1 MELCAQALLLYGLEF
16 DQAPLKIPGSI
27 RPPEAAR
34 IIADYQPLFK
44 LLPPTASWVYD
55 AYTVIIND
63 QYICDAAYANV
74 FKSPLGFVVPIG
86 WGVGSNSTGL
96 QPPGVLQKISVR
108 QRYDWDIK
116 VSVMFPGSDVLA
128 PVNYS
133 VRCVS
138 SSTPLPASVRPCHF
152 FTQNC
157 DDRTVRP
164 NPCLCTSWSRSP
176 GTSLPLLLA
185 PYHVAQLPRN
195 QPWDTTQIDVFNLE
209 LRHGC
214 AVLLITGSIR

>member
-133 VRCVS
+133 VRVSRAPRPFLLQSAPVISLRRTAMTVPCGRTLACVHHGHDLLGPPSLCYWPRTMLRSCRGISPGIPLRSTFSTS
-138 SSTPLPASVRPCHF
+138 SS
-152 FTQNC
+152 
-157 DDRTVRP
+157 
-164 NPCLCTSWSRSP
+164 
-176 GTSLPLLLA
+176 GTAAL
-185 PYHVAQLPRN
+185 
-195 QPWDTTQIDVFNLE
+195 F
-209 LRHGC
+209 C
-214 AVLLITGSIR
+214 